1 MISPK
6 EQSDSHSFSK
16 TIQKSISLRRQQHE
30 NRNTP
35 SKYIKISALDG
46 VSPRPIITNRGKRFN
61 LRVDLCKRFISS
73 SLFCRGHHF
82 LSL

>member
-6 EQSDSHSFSK
+6 EQFDSHSFSK
-16 TIQKSISLRRQQHE
+16 AIQKCISLRHQQHE
-30 NRNTP
+30 HRNIP
-35 SKYIKISALDG
+35 SKYIKISALDD
-46 VSPRPIITNRGKRFN
+46 VSHQPIITNCGKHFK

-73 SLFCRGHHF
+73 SLFCHGHHF